1 MIPNVQKYFHDNEK
15 VTLIMTPIVVNLITP
30 NFKSPMRYSLMGQI
44 CSYCFD
50 KTLKYNLNSNK
61 TWKRDLWEAFFDNSF
76 LWMPPYY
83 FSVLSSAFKILT
95 QEPERF
101 SEILGIIKIYFEKF
115 SNSLGKFSTSA
126 TASMFLSKDAE
137 VLSKA
142 LNIRRLSFLTFWG
155 NFDVFRMHLP
165 SLQEKL
171 VELTKYYNG
180 FILGEVFYIPCHI
193 LTDFF
198 IY

>member
-1 MIPNVQKYFHDNEK
+1 MPNVQKYFHDNEK
-15 VTLIMTPIVVNLITP
+15 ITLVMTPIVVNLVTP
-30 NFKSPMRYSLMGQI
+30 NFKSPLRHSMMGQI
-44 CSYCFD
+44 CCYCFD

-76 LWMPPYY
+76 LWMPRYY
-83 FSVLSSAFKILT
+83 FSVLTGAFKILT

-101 SEILGIIKIYFEKF
+101 SEVLGIIMTFSLYVYKF
-115 SNSLGKFSTSA
+115 LGKFSTSA

-155 NFDVFRMHLP
+155 NFDVFRIHLP

-180 FILGEVFYIPCHI
+180 FILGEVFYM
-193 LTDFF
+193 FN
-198 IY
+198 YGY